1 MLLRI
6 HVATD
11 PPTAATYKYRASWIV
26 EEYIISEKIVKSRLE
41 RFYISENAGEGKQEK
56 ALHRPENRSFLLHFT
71 SRQLFPPTIRS
82 VKTPVF

>member
-26 EEYIISEKIVKSRLE
+26 EEYYIREDRKITFGTFLYQRKRGGG
-41 RFYISENAGEGKQEK
+41 REGFTSPGK
-56 ALHRPENRSFLLHFT
+56 SFLFIAFHFA
-71 SRQLFPPTIRS
+71 PTFS
-82 VKTPVF
+82 TDD

>member
-26 EEYIISEKIVKSRLE
+26 EEYYIREDRKITFGTFLYQRKRGGRE
-41 RFYISENAGEGKQEK
+41 AGEGFTSPGK
-56 ALHRPENRSFLLHFT
+56 SFLFIAFHFAPIFST
-71 SRQLFPPTIRS
+71 DD
-82 VKTPVF
+82 